1 MLNMMVDTKDVV
13 NSIAAALQ
21 ISPDELTAD
30 TTAEAI
36 DVWDSMGTMNILLSL
51 ESDFGL
57 RLSPGQTNRLQSV
70 RGIVELL
77 REAGKLQ

>member
-1 MLNMMVDTKDVV
+1 MSLVSTDVI

-21 ISPDELTAD
+21 ISPHELTAD
-30 TTAEAI
+30 STAQTVEN
-36 DVWDSMGTMNILLSL
+36 WDSMGTMNILLSL
-51 ESDFGL
+51 EADFGL
-57 RLSPGQTNRLQSV
+57 RLPPGQTNRLQSV